1 MKAPPGERSRAPH
14 QKPDPDTTTNSVDIV
29 TLTADEWTRHG
40 SPFCRWR
47 HFDMNRR
54 RREHAE
60 LKRRLENTRSRT
72 TPSTFGLDDD
82 ELRRHANTLVLEH
95 GWSVAE
101 VVQVLDVEPAGAR

>member
-1 MKAPPGERSRAPH
+1 MVGSPLGRRIGPPPTATRPG
-14 QKPDPDTTTNSVDIV
+14 TNLNPLSVTDAGDIP
-29 TLTADEWTRHG
+29 LRHG

-54 RREHAE
+54 RREHE
-60 LKRRLENTRSRT
+60 FRRRRLEKTGSGLS
-72 TPSTFGLDDD
+72 PSTFGLSDA
-82 ELRRHANTLVLEH
+82 ELRRHANMLVLKH